1 MHDNDF
7 TEMEIAMAYG
17 GDYNVGGCRVDGD
30 VKKALNER
38 QRMSEAARLAV
49 AFADAL
55 IQELNY
61 RKDLDNENQ

>member
-1 MHDNDF
+1 MYDNDF

-30 VKKALNER
+30 VKKALNEG
-38 QRMSEAARLAV
+38 QRMSKAARLAV

-55 IQELNY
+55 IQELND

>member
-17 GDYNVGGCRVDGD
+17 GDYNVGGCRVDSD

-38 QRMSEAARLAV
+38 QRMSKAARLAV

-55 IQELNY
+55 IQKLNY